1 MGNPCVVG
9 TCKNSSRSGIQ
20 MHGIP
25 FFGDE
30 RPEAK
35 RRRKRWVDFVKST
48 RKDQWKDSKHSQV
61 CSQHFKPEDYQR
73 LFSMVQG
80 MASKYQPRLKTDSFE
95 LLLHS
100 QQFDRVTS
108 QKNRNLNCQP
118 GQPSR
123 RKIMKDIAAESGECI
138 TSQQEDPQMDDP
150 AFEPPSVSDTTTD
163 NIPIQEIP
171 TSSPSTSLPQKDQ
184 QPEIA
189 SYMAST
195 L

>member
-80 MASKYQPRLKTDSFE
+80 MASKYQPRLKTDSFGLTAFPTIRSRDVAEEPKSE
-95 LLLHS
+95 LS
-100 QQFDRVTS
+100 AR
-108 QKNRNLNCQP
+108 
-118 GQPSR
+118 SR
-123 RKIMKDIAAESGECI
+123 RK
-138 TSQQEDPQMDDP
+138 
-150 AFEPPSVSDTTTD
+150 VSFTF
-163 NIPIQEIP
+163 
-171 TSSPSTSLPQKDQ
+171 
-184 QPEIA
+184 
-189 SYMAST
+189 
-195 L
+195 